1 MLIVSYDISNDKTRT
16 QFSKFLSK
24 FGYRLQY
31 SVFKIKNSE
40 RMLSNIIS
48 EINAL
53 FKKKF
58 IETDSVFI
66 FSMSKNCKLYSYG
79 YARNEDKELIF
90 IS

>member
-1 MLIVSYDISNDKTRT
+1 MLIVSYDISSDKTRT
-16 QFSKFLSK
+16 QFSHFLSK

-31 SVFKIKNSE
+31 SVFKLKNSE
-40 RMLSNIIS
+40 RILNNIIE
-48 EINAL
+48 EINGV

-58 IETDSVFI
+58 METDSVYI
-66 FSMSKNCKLYSYG
+66 FFMSKNCKLYSYG

>member
-1 MLIVSYDISNDKTRT
+1 MLIVSYDISNDKVRT

-31 SVFKIKNSE
+31 SVFRIKNSD
-40 RMLSNIIS
+40 RILNNIIQ
-48 EINAL
+48 EINGV

-58 IETDSVFI
+58 EETDSVFV

-79 YARNEDKELIF
+79 YAKNEDKELIF
-90 IS
+90 VS

>member
-40 RMLSNIIS
+40 RILNNIIS